1 VNLGPWHLLAILVVA
16 LLVFGPNKVP
26 EMARQLGKG
35 MREFRRI
42 QASLHADVTDLL
54 GIDDD
59 DDEPGAPFHP
69 TPQASGSRP
78 SGRNAAPAPLPG
90 RPPVAAPS
98 RFRTPGGGR
107 VSTRMRVSVRRDV
120 PGVGAVPKPQV
131 QRVTA
136 PSRFRA
142 PRHPDTAS

>member
-1 VNLGPWHLLAILVVA
+1 LNLGPWHLLAILVVA

-26 EMARQLGKG
+26 DMARQLGKG

-42 QASLHADVTDLL
+42 QASLRTDVTDLL
-54 GIDDD
+54 GMDDD
-59 DDEPGAPFHP
+59 DDEPSGPFHP
-69 TPQASGSRP
+69 ISRP
-78 SGRNAAPAPLPG
+78 SGRFAPPAPLPG
-90 RPPVAAPS
+90 RPPAAAPS

-107 VSTRMRVSVRRDV
+107 VSTPARALVRRDV
-120 PGVGAVPKPQV
+120 LGLEAVSQPRV

-142 PRHPDTAS
+142 PRRPDAAS